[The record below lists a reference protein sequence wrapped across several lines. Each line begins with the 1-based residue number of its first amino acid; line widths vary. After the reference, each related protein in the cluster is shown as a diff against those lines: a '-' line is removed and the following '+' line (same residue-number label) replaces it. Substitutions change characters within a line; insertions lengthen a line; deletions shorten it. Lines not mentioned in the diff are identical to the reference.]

1 MRAWR
6 WTVWAARY
14 LRVRLTSP
22 RVRIAWPVHLGR
34 GVRLHARRGYGRLI
48 IGPRVHI
55 GDGTAI
61 RAHEGTVRIGAGSV
75 LAARV
80 TLNAYLDIRVGV
92 DCLIADECYLIDFD
106 HRIGDLD
113 RPIKD
118 QGIIKSPIEIGDDC
132 WLGTKAIVTRGVHIG
147 RGAVVGAGAVVTRDV
162 PERAIVGGVPARRIG
177 HRAPEGGLNA

>member
-14 LRVRLTSP
+14 LRVRLASP
-22 RVRIAWPVHLGR
+22 HVAISWPVHLGR
-34 GVRLHARRGYGRLI
+34 GVRLYARRGHGRLF

-61 RAHEGTVRIGAGSV
+61 RAHEGTVRIGADSV

-80 TLNAYLDIRVGV
+80 TVNAYLDVRIGEG
-92 DCLIADECYLIDFD
+92 CLIADECYLIDFD

-118 QGIIKSPIEIGDDC
+118 QGIIKSPIAIGDDC
-132 WLGTKAIVTRGVHIG
+132 WLGTKAVVTRGVHIG

-162 PERAIVGGVPARRIG
+162 GEHDIAGGVPARRIG
-177 HRAPEGGLNA
+177 RRAP